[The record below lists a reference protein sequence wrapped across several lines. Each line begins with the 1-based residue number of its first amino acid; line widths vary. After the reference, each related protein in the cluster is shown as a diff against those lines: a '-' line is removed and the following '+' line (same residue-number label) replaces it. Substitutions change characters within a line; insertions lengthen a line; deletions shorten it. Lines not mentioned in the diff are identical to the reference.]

1 MERINRLGAN
11 LNVNVARL
19 GNANVANAY
28 KALQKE
34 AESLKMNLNT
44 VDCFV
49 KTTAVQQTK
58 EEEVFTEKTPA
69 TKKGEGKGK
78 GKGKGKFKEGWQKF
92 VNGLKETF
100 QAIKDWGNNLMNE
113 FRDFMGWKRK

>member
-19 GNANVANAY
+19 GNLNAANAY
-28 KALQKE
+28 KAVEKE
-34 AESLKMNLNT
+34 TESLKMNLNK

-78 GKGKGKFKEGWQKF
+78 GKGKGKEGWKNF
-92 VNGLKETF
+92 VEGV
-100 QAIKDWGNNLMNE
+100 KDFIQDVTEWFKNLANE
-113 FRDFMGWKRK
+113 IRDALGWKRK